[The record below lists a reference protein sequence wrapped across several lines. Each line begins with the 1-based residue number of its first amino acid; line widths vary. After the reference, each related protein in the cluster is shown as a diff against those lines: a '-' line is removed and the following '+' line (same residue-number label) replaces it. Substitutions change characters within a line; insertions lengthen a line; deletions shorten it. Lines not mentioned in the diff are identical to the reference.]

1 MAQGNLRDF
10 QSVVTELD
18 GLGQDLRVEATCVVE
33 RDGSRRW
40 LWTVILKNLTVE
52 QVFRLRATSDRP
64 GR

>member
-1 MAQGNLRDF
+1 MAQGNLQDF
-10 QSVVTELD
+10 QAVVNELD
-18 GLGQDLRVEATCVVE
+18 SLGQDSKLEVSCVME

-52 QVFRLRATSDRP
+52 QVFRLRAASDRP